1 MKHWVDIVLF
11 SMQTIFP
18 HFCYILLSVKHA
30 SIFIL
35 LCGER
40 HFTSPYKIFLNNQ
53 MFDHKMEG
61 KVFRVEIQFKELS
74 TIGCAEI
81 F

>member
-1 MKHWVDIVLF
+1 MKHWVDIVIF

-18 HFCYILLSVKHA
+18 HFCYILLSVKYA

-40 HFTSPYKIFLNNQ
+40 HFTSYKIFLNKQ
-53 MFDHKMEG
+53 MFDHKMED
-61 KVFRVEIQFKELS
+61 KILRVEIRFKVLA
-74 TIGCAEI
+74 TTGCAEI